1 MQTRILFITK
11 SRLSFSRAYSINIVR
26 TAEALAAT
34 GQSEVTVLSSAKEQE
49 SAERILLHKGARP
62 VFTLDVSQRARSL
75 WYEVVR
81 RRGTF
86 DMIYF
91 RDPFLW
97 HIALIA
103 RAVFRK
109 RVVFE
114 VHGSHEWRCGWLFW
128 RLSCA
133 VSHGLIFITH
143 PLAAYYKPQKP
154 YIVTHTHSY
163 DKALFESDE
172 SKNELRSRLGLPL
185 DVPLVMYAGSLLWYS
200 WEVLVAMIA
209 LVPSPALLVLVG
221 VKSDEK
227 EIILRAVRQADL
239 EDRVLIYP
247 RVAPTVYPSYLRA
260 ADILVNPLR
269 ISYPGSISSKIYEYL
284 AAGRPIVSSLGGAN
298 NEVIVHE
305 TNALVADLSGRAFA
319 DAVNRILRDPKLAQH
334 LSQRAQETVQAF
346 TWEKRA
352 RDIISLIQRL

>member
-1 MQTRILFITK
+1 MQKRIFFITK
-11 SRLSFSRAYSINIVR
+11 SRLSFSRAYSINILR

-34 GQSEVTVLSSAKEQE
+34 GQVEITVFSSATEQE
-49 SAERILLHKGARP
+49 SAERILLHKGARHL
-62 VFTLDVSQRARSL
+62 FTLDVSQRARSL
-75 WYEVVR
+75 LYEVVR
-81 RRGTF
+81 HLGAF
-86 DMIYF
+86 DMLYF

-103 RAVFRK
+103 RVVLHK

-114 VHGSHEWRCGWLFW
+114 VHGSHEWHGGWLFW

-133 VSHGLIFITH
+133 ASHGLVFITH

-163 DKALFESDE
+163 DKALFETGV
-172 SKNELRSRLGLPL
+172 SKNEFRTRLGLPT

-200 WEVLVAMIA
+200 WEVLIAMIA

-227 EIILRAVRQADL
+227 EIILRAIQQADL
-239 EDRVLIYP
+239 ADRVLIYS
-247 RVAPTVYPSYLRA
+247 RVAPTVYPSYLLA

-305 TNALVADLSGRAFA
+305 TNALIADLSGRAFA
-319 DAVNRILRDPKLAQH
+319 DAVNRILRDPELAEH
-334 LSQRAQETVQAF
+334 LSQRAQETAQAF

-352 RDIISLIQRL
+352 RDIVSLIQRL